1 MGALERIVARRLV
14 DLDAQAAYPDLSGA
28 LSPST
33 RSLADALARPGA
45 RVIMECKK
53 ASPSRGELRPDY
65 DAGQIAAAYDGVAD
79 AVSVLTETPHFGG
92 RLSDLSRAR
101 SRNRAPIL
109 CKDFIVRPEQLRR
122 ARAHGA
128 DAALLMLSV
137 LDDATYRALAAA
149 AADLSLDVLTEVHD
163 ADEMARAA
171 RLGARIIGIN
181 NRDLRTLTVDLAT
194 TEALAPLAPP
204 DALLVSESGVSS
216 RDDIA
221 RLATLVDGFLVGSA
235 LTSSDDVRLAARELV
250 HGRVKICGL
259 TRPEDARLASDLGA
273 RHGGLIFAPES
284 PRFVTRARARALA
297 LAAPALD
304 WVGVYVNAHVAQIAA
319 DAEALGLGAV
329 QLHGDEDAAFVATLR
344 DALPD
349 GVAIWRAHRVRDGRV
364 PKDARAGADRL
375 LLDTYH
381 PGARGGTG
389 RRFDWGALTALPD
402 RHDVILSGGLSPEN
416 APDAASRRP
425 HCLDVNSGV
434 ETSPGVK
441 SHALLR
447 ALFDALR
454 PASRTPSRSLT

>member
-1 MGALERIVARRLV
+1 MGALERIVARRRA
-14 DLDAQAAYPDLSGA
+14 DLDARADYPDLSGA

-33 RSLADALARPGA
+33 RSLASALARPGA

-65 DAGQIAAAYDGVAD
+65 DAGQLAAAYDGIAD
-79 AVSVLTETPHFGG
+79 AVSVLTEAPHFGG

-101 SRNRAPIL
+101 ARNRAPIL
-109 CKDFIVRPEQLRR
+109 CKDFIVAPEQLRR

-137 LDDATYRALAAA
+137 LDDAAYRDLARVARG
-149 AADLSLDVLTEVHD
+149 LSLDVLTEVHD

-171 RLGARIIGIN
+171 RLGARVIGIN

-221 RLATLVDGFLVGSA
+221 RLAPLVDGFLVGSA
-235 LTSSDDVRLAARELV
+235 LTSSPDARLAARELV
-250 HGRVKICGL
+250 HGRVKVCGL

-284 PRFVTRARARALA
+284 PRFVTRARARALVD
-297 LAAPALD
+297 AAPALE
-304 WVGVYVNAHVAQIAA
+304 WVGVYVNAPTGRIAA
-319 DAEALGLGAV
+319 DAESLGLRVV
-329 QLHGDEDAAFVATLR
+329 QLHGDEDAAYVARLR
-344 DALPD
+344 GALPD
-349 GVAIWRAHRVRDGRV
+349 SVAIWRAHRVRDGRV
-364 PKDARAGADRL
+364 PEGADAGADRL
-375 LLDTYH
+375 LLDAYR

-389 RRFDWGALTALPD
+389 RRFDWRALDALPN
-402 RHDVILSGGLSPEN
+402 RHDVVLSGGLSPEN
-416 APDAASRRP
+416 ATDAASKRP

-434 ETSPGVK
+434 ESAPGVK

-454 PASRTPSRSLT
+454 PASRTTPRSLT